1 MRYKIIEERQLKE
14 KNGQREGRKFNG
26 ENREIANVDFLVL
39 RISMKAKLNGFFGVI
54 IKVHSPVLQSHNVC
68 D

>member
-39 RISMKAKLNGFFGVI
+39 RISMKAKLNGFFRRNN
-54 IKVHSPVLQSHNVC
+54 KSSLTSSTEP
-68 D
+68 